1 MHITWLLSTLAPA
14 LTFAS
19 PVIRA
24 ASDSPFSL
32 YAYGTGLGG
41 LRLFTSGASL
51 DEAYVGN
58 YKLVGDDQAA
68 PVIFTKQSDDTLL
81 GSPDTSVTST
91 ASWSNLT
98 FYVPSP
104 SSSEHAVGF
113 VESADDSSEIVTEFT
128 FYGAWIATSD
138 STGTLQT
145 LWYVTPTETE
155 GIYSVKWNSTGD
167 STDGKISIALRTTAP
182 SN

>member
-1 MHITWLLSTLAPA
+1 MHITWLLSTMAPA
-14 LTFAS
+14 LALAS
-19 PVIRA
+19 PANVKRA

-41 LRLFTSGASL
+41 LKLFTSG

-68 PVIFTKQSDDTLL
+68 PVIFTKQDDDTLL
-81 GSPDTSVTST
+81 GSPDTSATST

-113 VESADDSSEIVTEFT
+113 VESADDNSEIVTEFT

-138 STGTLQT
+138 DTGTLQT
-145 LWYVTPTETE
+145 LWYVTATETE
-155 GIYSVKWNSTGD
+155 GIYSVKWNSTSD